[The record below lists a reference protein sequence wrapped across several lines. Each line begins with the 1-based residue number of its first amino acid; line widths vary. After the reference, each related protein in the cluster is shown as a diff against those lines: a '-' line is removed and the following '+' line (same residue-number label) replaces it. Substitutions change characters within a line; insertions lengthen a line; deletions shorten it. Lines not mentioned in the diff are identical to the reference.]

1 MKTIGVNAI
10 EVIITIGFI
19 YGVLK
24 YWNWKLKGGYDI
36 EITNRSYGV
45 FLFSQ
50 IFTML
55 FMIISGLDPQNQ
67 AYMEHMNFFGDK
79 AFDLWTVIGIQI
91 FGLTLLFML
100 SNIIG
105 ILLFKIA
112 FPTKNGLFEDIR
124 EDNLS
129 ATLVAS
135 VIIFTVGYT
144 SSMYV
149 LRPFILDWVSRN
161 AGLIPLN

>member
-67 AYMEHMNFFGDK
+67 AYMERMNFFGDK

-105 ILLFKIA
+105 TLLFKIA

-135 VIIFTVGYT
+135 AIIFTVGYT

>member
-19 YGVLK
+19 YGVLN

-105 ILLFKIA
+105 TLLFKIA

-135 VIIFTVGYT
+135 AIIFTVGYT

>member
-1 MKTIGVNAI
+1 MKTIGVNA
-10 EVIITIGFI
+10 IGFI

>member
-105 ILLFKIA
+105 TLLFKIA